1 MLFEEADF
9 AGMRL
14 VTVVFVQRWN
24 DFLADVQELR
34 FQADEHARH
43 HRLPRFLVDHP
54 PTPVLQL
61 IRARQDN
68 RRLDAVAIYAA
79 GGDVI
84 LNISRWR
91 SSGFSSSPRF
101 SNKYSFTSRCGIC
114 EAS

>member
-1 MLFEEADF
+1 M
-9 AGMRL
+9 
-14 VTVVFVQRWN
+14 QRWN
-24 DFLADVQELR
+24 DFLADVQDLR

-43 HRLPRFLVDHP
+43 HRLPRLLVNHP

-84 LNISRWR
+84 LQHIEMAIV
-91 SSGFSSSPRF
+91 GVLLVAQIF
-101 SNKYSFTSRCGIC
+101 K
-114 EAS
+114 